1 MALKELEV
9 RPRYLRKYRA
19 TCLLALRALSGSDR
33 TDPAGWQDPE
43 VAAVF
48 RGMGS
53 RTDGRGAVNP
63 AFQAW
68 RVRIVAA
75 FAADSGNAK
84 AARRLRALARSL
96 PRSSRPRVAW
106 YEPDTMDLLEDYARA
121 RPEWWMMFHLEAYHG
136 LRRASAAE
144 VPLDGVHVDLRAIE
158 YPAKARGGPKWDVTP
173 FCERCP
179 EVLGRYLTE
188 WREPIAAC
196 TGPSTAPTL
205 LLTCRGTR
213 PSLTTMDNWT
223 AAIEASARGDGVAV
237 RLRAHDLRRTFQD
250 ECELAA
256 LEASGTRALMSHES
270 DRTTPVYRSSRVR
283 LIQLQRSMAAVDEYR
298 RNRRGTAR

>member
-19 TCLLALRALSGSDR
+19 TCSLALRALPGSGV
-33 TDPAGWQDPE
+33 TDPTAWGEPE

-48 RGMGS
+48 RGLAARS
-53 RTDGRGAVNP
+53 DGRGPVNP
-63 AFQAW
+63 AFHAW

-84 AARRLRALARSL
+84 AARKLRALARSL
-96 PRSSRPRVAW
+96 PRSARPRVAW
-106 YEPDTMDLLEDYARA
+106 YEPDVVDLLEDYARA

-144 VPLDGVHVDLRAIE
+144 VPLDGVHADLRAIE

-179 EVLGRYLTE
+179 EVLERYLRE
-188 WREPIAAC
+188 YREPIAARA
-196 TGPSTAPTL
+196 GSGAASTL
-205 LLTCRGTR
+205 LLTRWGTA
-213 PSLTTMDNWT
+213 PSMTTMDNWT
-223 AAIEASARGDGVAV
+223 AAIEAASRRDGVEV

-250 ECELAA
+250 ECELAQ
-256 LEASGTRALMSHES
+256 LDASGTRRLMSHES
-270 DRTTPVYRSSRVR
+270 DRTTPIYRSQRVR

-298 RNRRGTAR
+298 RTRRGTVS